1 MAMNIPTT
9 YAATVAVPLPDDDV
23 VKAVIETYFGGT
35 YQPDATLNVV
45 KMFAGTGDHFPGVI
59 DVVKAIFG
67 PDGIN
72 PKHRQMCMMRVA
84 KALDAP
90 YEWQI
95 HAAIGRNVGL
105 NDDEIAAIASDGPVT
120 GVDSDYVLLGRAA
133 DELASAKTL
142 SDKTLSE
149 LLATFGEDSTRKY
162 ILSISF
168 FIFMGLWLN
177 GCRVPLE
184 TTDKVGGR
192 DTNPAGTSVKD
203 RRQQFPSQDQATGG
217 GLPG

>member
-1 MAMNIPTT
+1 MNIPTT

-45 KMFAGTGDHFPGVI
+45 KMFAGTGAHFSGVI

-84 KALDAP
+84 KALNAP

-95 HAAIGRNVGL
+95 HSAIGRNVGL
-105 NDDEIAAIASDGPVT
+105 SDDDIAAIASDGPVT
-120 GVDSDYVLLGRAA
+120 GIDSDYVLLGRAA

-142 SDKTLSE
+142 SDATLSE
-149 LLATFGEDSTRKY
+149 LLATFGEDSTRKH

-168 FIFMGLWLN
+168 FVFMGLWLN
-177 GCRVPLE
+177 GCRIPLE
-184 TTDKVGGR
+184 TTDKVGAKT
-192 DTNPAGTSVKD
+192 TNPAGTSVTD
-203 RRQQFPSQDQATGG
+203 RLHQFPGQDQATGG
-217 GLPG
+217 GLPS

>member
-23 VKAVIETYFGGT
+23 IKGVIEAYFGGT
-35 YQPDATLNVV
+35 YQPEATLNVV
-45 KMFAGTGDHFPGVI
+45 KMFAGTGAHFPGVI
-59 DVVKAIFG
+59 DTVKAIFG
-67 PDGIN
+67 PEGIN

-84 KALDAP
+84 KAFDAP

-95 HAAIGRNVGL
+95 HSAIGRNVGL
-105 NDDEIAAIASDGPVT
+105 SDDEIAAIASDGPVT
-120 GVDSDYVLLGRAA
+120 GIDSDYVLLGRAV
-133 DELASAKTL
+133 DEFASAKTL
-142 SDKTLSE
+142 RDETLSE

-162 ILSISF
+162 IFSISY

-184 TTDKVGGR
+184 TTDKIGGR
-192 DTNPAGTSVKD
+192 DTNPAGTSAETV
-203 RRQQFPSQDQATGG
+203 STSS
-217 GLPG
+217 